1 MRLRRS
7 VVILAVA
14 VAACAPVANDTTT
27 AAVVTTT
34 AATGP
39 GTTRPPESSGT
50 PIIIGVEY
58 VLLDTSAQ
66 IARQAELLGDVG
78 FGASKP
84 LPETISW
91 GNMQRG
97 PDNAIDF
104 SKLDDY
110 VSAFQGAGFVET
122 VIALKSHSTWGSVDH
137 SLLRSRDV
145 TPKPEYREAY
155 AAWVSAVVER
165 YDGDGVDD
173 MAGLLHPIRHYEIG
187 SEFSSYEP
195 EPVDDYLV
203 MLEIAYDAAHA
214 AYPDVR
220 VSHAAFFVADL
231 LLGNPDL
238 GSLDGVGVDR
248 YGPHTFGDIRA
259 ILDRPEL
266 FDTTNIHVLA
276 EPGEIELLVAWL
288 DWEMEQRGYRRPI
301 IISDTS
307 INPFVAFGP
316 ATACDRPEALMG
328 LVFHPATE
336 ADRCRIADYF
346 TRVIDGDAGTLAWM
360 RAYVAADMV
369 KKVVI
374 AADQGIELIDTAF
387 TADLPI
393 LSWPIGQAAA
403 GNAGWG
409 GMIDPAIGTIHPN
422 LRAMQQLIG
431 HIDGYTSIERLS
443 GGAEGVRLY
452 EFVVAGEPLWIAW
465 YDPSFLVLHPDE
477 PVEATVTVPTGPG
490 TVAVEAMITEGDQAE
505 PTVEALV
512 ATADGIT
519 IPITQHPVFI
529 SRGG

>member
-1 MRLRRS
+1 MRFRRS
-7 VVILAVA
+7 IVVVA
-14 VAACAPVANDTTT
+14 LVVAACAPAANDATTTT
-27 AAVVTTT
+27 AVTTT
-34 AATGP
+34 ATTGP
-39 GTTRPPESSGT
+39 GTTLPPESSGT

-58 VLLDTSAQ
+58 VLLDTPAQ
-66 IARQAELLGDVG
+66 IARQAELLGEVG

-97 PDNAIDF
+97 PDSEIDF

-110 VSAFQGAGFVET
+110 VAAFQGAGFVET
-122 VIALKSHSTWGSVDH
+122 VVALKSHSTWGSVDH
-137 SLLRSRDV
+137 ALLQSRDV

-195 EPVDDYLV
+195 EPVGDYLV
-203 MLEIAYDAAHA
+203 MLEIAYAAAHA
-214 AYPDVR
+214 AYPEVR

-231 LLGNPDL
+231 LLGDPDL
-238 GSLDGVGVDR
+238 ESLDDVGVDR
-248 YGPHTFGDIRA
+248 YGPHTFGEIRA

-266 FDTTNIHVLA
+266 FDTVNIHVLA
-276 EPGEIELLVAWL
+276 EPGEIELLVDWL
-288 DWEMEQRGYRRPI
+288 DWEMDQREYRRPI

-316 ATACDRPEALMG
+316 ATACDRPAALMG
-328 LVFHPATE
+328 LVFHPAT
-336 ADRCRIADYF
+336 ADDRCRIADYF
-346 TRVIDGDAGTLAWM
+346 TRIIDGDTDTLAWM

-374 AADQGIELIDTAF
+374 AADQGIELIDTSF
-387 TADLPI
+387 VGDLPL

-409 GMIDPAIGTIHPN
+409 GMIDPATGTVHPN

-431 HIDGYTSIERLS
+431 HIDGYASVERLS
-443 GGAEGVRLY
+443 DGAEGVRLY
-452 EFVVAGEPLWIAW
+452 QFVVDGAPLWIAW

-490 TVAVEAMITEGDQAE
+490 TATVEHLITAGDQTE
-505 PTVEALV
+505 PTVESAV
-512 ATADGIT
+512 TTTEGIT
-519 IPITQHPVFI
+519 INVAQTPVFI
-529 SRGG
+529 YRGG